1 MEGWLDVSGW
11 LLSVLAVLGNGFIIV
26 LIAATHRLRFPSNWF
41 VFSLA
46 VADLGVGM
54 VAFPGGHACVSY
66 NTICNQRIYMAAY
79 WFLVHSSVANLCILT
94 WDRYEAILHPL
105 RYNNSMI
112 LRRPGRIILLA
123 WLIPLLISLYLVLGM
138 FAANSVTV
146 LKVLRLTGVSGFD
159 ILCSTL
165 FVYAVVRILAVIRA
179 QSLQNSAMESLRK
192 KLQLTSLKRAS
203 LKRASLKIATS
214 RRPGRR
220 KHISARFIIAI
231 VAFFLA
237 CNVVKNYLILR
248 IMFVSDASDNLALLV
263 TVLLVANSA
272 ANPLVYAFLKRDIKR
287 ELTRLI
293 CRRGSIRT

>member
-1 MEGWLDVSGW
+1 M
-11 LLSVLAVLGNGFIIV
+11 LASAII
-26 LIAATHRLRFPSNWF
+26 RFVTSAYTW
-41 VFSLA
+41 
-46 VADLGVGM
+46 
-54 VAFPGGHACVSY
+54 
-66 NTICNQRIYMAAY
+66 QRIG
-79 WFLVHSSVANLCILT
+79 FVVHSSVANLCILT
-94 WDRYEAILHPL
+94 WDRCEAILHPL

-112 LRRPGRIILLA
+112 LRSPGRIILLA

-203 LKRASLKIATS
+203 LKTVAS

-237 CNVVKNYLILR
+237 CHLVKNYLILR
-248 IMFVSDASDNLALLV
+248 IMFVSDRVSDNFALVV

-287 ELTRLI
+287 EVARLI
-293 CRRGSIRT
+293 CRRGGIRM

>member
-1 MEGWLDVSGW
+1 MEGWLNVSGW
-11 LLSVLAVLGNGFIIV
+11 LLSVLAVLGNGVIIAF
-26 LIAATHRLRFPSNWF
+26 IAAIPRLHFPPNWF
-41 VFSLA
+41 VISLA

-54 VAFPGGHACVSY
+54 VAFPGGHVCVSY
-66 NTICNQRIYMAAY
+66 NRICNQSIYVAAY

-105 RYNNSMI
+105 RYNTSII

-138 FAANSVTV
+138 FAATSDNV

-179 QSLQNSAMESLRK
+179 QLLQNSAMESLRK
-192 KLQLTSLKRAS
+192 QLQTSLKRAS
-203 LKRASLKIATS
+203 LKTAAF

-220 KHISARFIIAI
+220 KHSLAPFIIAI
-231 VAFFLA
+231 VVFFLA
-237 CNVVKNYLILR
+237 CHIVKNYLILR
-248 IMFVSDASDNLALLV
+248 IMFVSDRVSDNAALVV

-287 ELTRLI
+287 ELKRLM
-293 CRRGSIRT
+293 RRGSIKT

>member
-11 LLSVLAVLGNGFIIV
+11 LLSVLAVLGNGFIIA

-41 VFSLA
+41 VFFLA

-66 NTICNQRIYMAAY
+66 NQRIYMAAY
-79 WFLVHSSVANLCILT
+79 WFFVHSSVANLCILT

-112 LRRPGRIILLA
+112 LRRPERIILLA

-203 LKRASLKIATS
+203 LKTASS

-220 KHISARFIIAI
+220 KHSSARFIIAI

-237 CNVVKNYLILR
+237 CHLVQNYLILR
-248 IMFVSDASDNLALLV
+248 IMFVSDRVSDNFALV
-263 TVLLVANSA
+263 VIEIEVVHSKDHSDEVA
-272 ANPLVYAFLKRDIKR
+272 Y
-287 ELTRLI
+287 
-293 CRRGSIRT
+293 SIRRE